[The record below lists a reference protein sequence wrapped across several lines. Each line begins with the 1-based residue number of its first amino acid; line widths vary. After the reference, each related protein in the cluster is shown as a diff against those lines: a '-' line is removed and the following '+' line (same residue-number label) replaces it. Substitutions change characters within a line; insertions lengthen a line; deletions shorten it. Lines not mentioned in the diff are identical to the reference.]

1 MLFFLFL
8 WVTSVSATAYY
19 IDRKMPKIAKKSAL
33 IAAFLS
39 LIPALGIG
47 YLIYLY
53 LTAKRRLVVN
63 F

>member
-1 MLFFLFL
+1 
-8 WVTSVSATAYY
+8 
-19 IDRKMPKIAKKSAL
+19 MPKIAKKSAL